1 MAPNSP
7 ECSFIHASMAGSRS
21 TAPLNR
27 SNSVLIIAPLF
38 FGVCGD
44 WQGSAEASG
53 SRQDAHESN
62 DVGSYRLGSERI
74 LHLQADKIATVA
86 EHSFRLDWQLA
97 QQRSPEF
104 CSRARLTNDKRTR
117 SSDIHDARVAQFP
130 CEDAWAKRPV
140 PANVDATN
148 ENDKSHSQ
156 EGNLNSSPGSGSNQ
170 VAWATAT
177 R

>member
-1 MAPNSP
+1 MAPNST

-38 FGVCGD
+38 S
-44 WQGSAEASG
+44 GSTVTGRADAEASG

-62 DVGSYRLGSERI
+62 DVGAYRLGSERI
-74 LHLQADKIATVA
+74 LHLQADKIASVA
-86 EHSFRLDWQLA
+86 EHNFRLEWQLA
-97 QQRSPEF
+97 QQRSSEF

-117 SSDIHDARVAQFP
+117 SSDIHDAIVAQSP

-140 PANVDATN
+140 PANVDATH
-148 ENDKSHSQ
+148 ENDKSHNQ
-156 EGNLNSSPGSGSNQ
+156 EENLNSSPGSGSNQ